1 MSVFSCE
8 HDIWQ
13 QKLAHMYEHQTLS
26 WVEIYT
32 KPVVAAIVTVTIQVI
47 VNPKKTASPYAY
59 A

>member
-1 MSVFSCE
+1 
-8 HDIWQ
+8 
-13 QKLAHMYEHQTLS
+13 MYEHQTLS